1 MKKVLLSILIA
12 TISFTAF
19 AQEDDNDF
27 SIEIS
32 DKMKKADR
40 VVLDYYYQM
49 WNDTPDSMDLY
60 GVSRG
65 FNVNMMIDMPIASSR
80 FSFAYG
86 FGFGIYNVYS
96 DAVPYRLTDSLGVL
110 TGETDFD
117 KIPKTVTEE
126 ITFKTNKLT
135 TAYVDLPIEFRY
147 RHTSG
152 FKVSVFGKIGYLIN
166 SHTKYRG
173 DDPNLGADYSLT
185 TKVLNIPNIQKYR
198 MTVGGR
204 IGYKKIS
211 LFGSYSITKMFGEH
225 GPQMYPINV
234 GITLSY

>member
-1 MKKVLLSILIA
+1 MKKVLLTILIA
-12 TISFTAF
+12 VISLTAF
-19 AQEDDNDF
+19 AQEENNDF

-40 VVLDYYYQM
+40 LVLDYYYQM
-49 WNDTPDSMDLY
+49 WQDVPDSMDLY

-86 FGFGIYNVYS
+86 FGFGIYNMYS
-96 DAVPYRLTDSLGVL
+96 DAVPVFDTA
-110 TGETDFD
+110 TGKTSFSN
-117 KIPKTVTEE
+117 IPKTVTEE

-135 TAYVDLPIEFRY
+135 TAYVDLPLEFRY

-166 SHTKYRG
+166 SHTKYNG

-211 LFGSYSITKMFGEH
+211 IFGSYSITKMFGEH